1 MTLSDAAG
9 LALQVH
15 GAVWVAAAAAYYKYG
30 DRTNLFEKTL
40 RGNQDLRRALRDN
53 IATDLS
59 KHLQTVVRDATHARS
74 PVLDAAGSYIE
85 HATDIT
91 ESEPFYQAI
100 RDYVSISA
108 GSLLDYRLVLKT
120 EPRWRTWAHRLSH
133 AILALLILET
143 LAIAAAVLVPVIAE
157 PSRTVPLFAFLASF
171 TPTCIVIVLLFC
183 CLCIVHVTHGI
194 IVDLREHYDSES

>member
-15 GAVWVAAAAAYYKYG
+15 SAIWIAAAAAYYRYG

-40 RGNQDLRRALRDN
+40 RGNHDLRRALRDN
-53 IATDLS
+53 IATDLN
-59 KHLQTVVRDATHARS
+59 KQLQPVVRDATRARS
-74 PVLDAAGSYIE
+74 PVLNAAGSYIE

-100 RDYVSISA
+100 RDYVSSSA

-120 EPRWRTWAHRLSH
+120 EARWRTWAHRMSH
-133 AILALLILET
+133 SLLALLAWET
-143 LAIAAAVLVPVIAE
+143 LSIGGSAIAPMIAAPGQNVTTAWYLA
-157 PSRTVPLFAFLASF
+157 TFA
-171 TPTCIVIVLLFC
+171 PTCVVIVLLFC
-183 CLCIVHVTHGI
+183 CLFNVHVKHSI
-194 IVDLREHYDSES
+194 LVDLRERYDA